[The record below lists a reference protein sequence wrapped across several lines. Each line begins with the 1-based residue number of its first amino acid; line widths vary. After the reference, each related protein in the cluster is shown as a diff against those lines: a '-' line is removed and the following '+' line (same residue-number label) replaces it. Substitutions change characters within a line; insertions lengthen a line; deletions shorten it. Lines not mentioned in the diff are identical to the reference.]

1 MNAPV
6 HRLGEMRQQGPT
18 PVKPGGVEPTLAAL
32 WSELTGAGDEHVPI
46 TRACMSNLIVYC
58 SKPDEAQDLLQ
69 EIPHIVHQ
77 HPARVLVLGGG
88 AQPQGQGIQGSVS
101 VLYCPTSEGWQVC
114 SEWVHIQGPPEAG
127 RKMASLVRSLLIGDL
142 PTALWW
148 HASEPPVMAGQMF
161 QDLMEMSEQVIYDSI
176 GWLNPARGI
185 RSMAR
190 LINRAHSE
198 QTLFN
203 LAWRRLKPWR
213 HLVRQVLDPAVE
225 PGAVDAIEVLQ
236 VEHGPHAMPMAWL
249 LVGWLAAQLGWRPM
263 AARILSGTEASWRF
277 ISAERA
283 VDVLIRRRSEGAPV
297 VDNLS
302 IGWNLDGDTKSARFE
317 MIEAGRLGVVETAS
331 SVPAR
336 VIAAHEPT
344 RAQLISAQLA
354 FRARDHLFEKALK
367 VSATMADALGS

>member
-6 HRLGEMRQQGPT
+6 QPPGEMRRQGPV
-18 PVKPGGVEPTLAAL
+18 PVASGAVEPSLAAL
-32 WSELTGAGDEHVPI
+32 WVELGGAGAEKRPI

-58 SKPDEAQDLLQ
+58 SQTEEAQDLLQ
-69 EIPHIVHQ
+69 EIPHIAHQ
-77 HPARVLVLGGG
+77 HPARVLVLSCG
-88 AQPQGQGIQGSVS
+88 QPWQGQEIQGSVS
-101 VLYCPTSEGWQVC
+101 VLYYPTDEGWQVC
-114 SEWVHIQGPPEAG
+114 SEWVDLQGPAEAG
-127 RKMASLVRSLLIGDL
+127 RRMASLVRSLLIGDL

-148 HASEPPVMAGQMF
+148 HASEPPVTAGPLF

-176 GWLNPARGI
+176 GWLDPARGI

-190 LINRAHSE
+190 LINGAHSE

-213 HLVRQVLDPAVE
+213 HLIRQVLDPAVE
-225 PGAVDAIEVLQ
+225 PGVLGAITRLQ

-249 LVGWLAAQLGWRPM
+249 LVGWLAAQLGWRPA

-277 ISAERA
+277 NSGQRT
-283 VDVLIRRRSEGAPV
+283 VDVLIHRRSEGAPV

-302 IGWNLDGDTKSARFE
+302 IGWGGDQGARFE
-317 MIEAGRLGVVETAS
+317 MIEPGRLGVVEAAS
-331 SVPAR
+331 TVPPR
-336 VIAAHEPT
+336 TIAAHDPT

-367 VSATMADALGS
+367 VSATMADALGG

>member
-1 MNAPV
+1 
-6 HRLGEMRQQGPT
+6 MRRQGPV
-18 PVKPGGVEPTLAAL
+18 PVEPGGVEPALAAL
-32 WSELTGAGDEHVPI
+32 WAELSGSGDEKLPI

-58 SKPDEAQDLLQ
+58 SQPEEAQELLQ

-77 HPARVLVLGGG
+77 HPARVLVLGCGETH
-88 AQPQGQGIQGSVS
+88 QSQGIHSSVS
-101 VLYCPTSEGWQVC
+101 VLYYPSGEGWQVC
-114 SEWVHIQGPPEAG
+114 REWVHNQGPAETG
-127 RKMASLVRSLLIGDL
+127 RRMASLVRSLLIGDL

-148 HASEPPVMAGQMF
+148 HASEPPVTAGQVF

-190 LINRAHSE
+190 LINGSHCE

-213 HLVRQVLDPAVE
+213 HLIRQVLDPAVE
-225 PGAVDAIEVLQ
+225 PGALGAIAKLR

-249 LVGWLAAQLGWRPM
+249 LVGWLAAQLGWRPA
-263 AARILSGTEASWRF
+263 AARMLSGTEASWRF
-277 ISAERA
+277 SSGQRS

-302 IGWNLDGDTKSARFE
+302 IGWGPGGDQGAHFE
-317 MIEAGRLGVVETAS
+317 MIEEGRLGVVQTAS

-367 VSATMADALGS
+367 VSATMADTLGS